1 MLKENSRE
9 VEDSLWEFDGSNR
22 KFSEN
27 SDINITPLPI
37 FTRWRECQRCSHS
50 THFHFASPFLAPLHP
65 VTPMVE
71 FQFTQKRVLFS
82 MQIKHNAST
91 FNYFQFS
98 QTYHMHAAHTH
109 KQTHAAQTQPEK
121 HKTVFHDDCYFC
133 IYKCTPFGYL
143 RVYYHRIVCV
153 FIVFCCFIIASAFES
168 TSAGT
173 SNCFAQEARFFF
185 CFISEK
191 HRPNPLVKFTIKLI
205 FMISQRFAQYSAQ
218 FFFFEAVSL
227 EMQRDD

>member
-27 SDINITPLPI
+27 PDINITPLPI

-109 KQTHAAQTQPEK
+109 TNKHTPHKHSPRNIKRFFTMIVIFVFTNAHLSGICACIIIVLFVFLLSFVALSLRARLRAPQPE
-121 HKTVFHDDCYFC
+121 
-133 IYKCTPFGYL
+133 
-143 RVYYHRIVCV
+143 RRIVLRKERV
-153 FIVFCCFIIASAFES
+153 FFVSFQKNTDRIRLLS
-168 TSAGT
+168 
-173 SNCFAQEARFFF
+173 
-185 CFISEK
+185 
-191 HRPNPLVKFTIKLI
+191 
-205 FMISQRFAQYSAQ
+205 SQ
-218 FFFFEAVSL
+218 L
-227 EMQRDD
+227 N